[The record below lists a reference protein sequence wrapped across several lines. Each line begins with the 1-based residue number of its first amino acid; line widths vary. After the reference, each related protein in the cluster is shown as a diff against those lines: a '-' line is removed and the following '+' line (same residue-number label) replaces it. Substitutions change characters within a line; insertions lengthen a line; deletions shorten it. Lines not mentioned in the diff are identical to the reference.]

1 MPAADVFDLICF
13 GSGPA
18 GQKAAIQAAKAGHTA
33 AVIEQDSH
41 VGGACLLT
49 GTIPSKALR
58 EQAMRY
64 SRMHKHASAMAVEL
78 NGAAP
83 LSALL
88 SGVEDVVAA
97 QDRYLRDQLARN
109 GVQLLRGRGRIQSA
123 GLVVVEALDGT
134 LIQLQ
139 ASRILIATGSRP
151 RHVPSVPVDHERI
164 LDSDSILTL
173 GYLPQSMLVLG
184 SGVIA
189 CEYASIFA
197 ALGTAVTLVD
207 KAQEPLGFLDGTLRA
222 SFLRAFTEAGGTYM
236 GGVEV
241 SGAAFDGFAGVD
253 VSLQSG
259 ATLRA
264 EIVLAAMGRIA
275 NIEGLGLDRIGV
287 TMTARGHVQVD
298 EKFAT
303 NVPGVFAAG
312 DVIGPPALACAAAD
326 QGRQA
331 ARAAL
336 GLPCAGVPE
345 LIPTGVY
352 TIPEIGCVGLT
363 PGEAQRRKIDVV
375 VGSADFAE
383 VARAHI
389 AGGEAGLLQLIC
401 ERSSAQVLGV
411 QIVGEGATELVHLG
425 QVAIASGATVNFFIE
440 QVFNFPT
447 MTEAYRI
454 AAFDVVKQLA
464 AAEAALRSGARHV
477 A

>member
-1 MPAADVFDLICF
+1 MTDRGRFDLICL

-18 GQKAAIQAAKAGHTA
+18 GQKAAIQAAKAGFSA
-33 AVIEQDSH
+33 AVVEPESH
-41 VGGACLLT
+41 VGGSCLLT

-58 EQAMRY
+58 EQALRY
-64 SRMHKHASAMAVEL
+64 SRMQRHASAMAVEL
-78 NGAAP
+78 NGSAP

-88 SGVEDVVAA
+88 SGVEGVVAA

-109 GVQLLRGRGRIQSA
+109 RVALFRGRGRLRE
-123 GLVVVEALDGT
+123 GGVVDIEGLDGST
-134 LIQLQ
+134 VELHGSKL
-139 ASRILIATGSRP
+139 LIATGSRP
-151 RHVPSVPVDHERI
+151 RHVGTVPVDHERI

-189 CEYASIFA
+189 CEYASIFV

-207 KAQEPLGFLDGTLRA
+207 KAEEPLGFLDSQLRA
-222 SFLRAFTEAGGTYM
+222 SFLRAFIAAGGVYRGTVEVR
-236 GGVEV
+236 GAASDGFSGVEV
-241 SGAAFDGFAGVD
+241 KLADGE
-253 VSLQSG
+253 
-259 ATLRA
+259 TLRA
-264 EIVLAAMGRIA
+264 EILMAAMGRIA
-275 NIEGLGLDRIGV
+275 NIEGLGLDAIGV
-287 TMTARGHVQVD
+287 AMTARGHVQVD
-298 EKFAT
+298 QRFAT
-303 NVPGVFAAG
+303 NISGVYAAG

-336 GLPCAGVPE
+336 GLPSSGIAE

-352 TIPEIGCVGLT
+352 TIPEIACVGLT
-363 PGEAQRRKIDVV
+363 PGEARRRKIDIV
-375 VGSADFAE
+375 VGNADFAE

-389 AGGEAGLLQLIC
+389 AGQEAGLLQLIC
-401 ERSSAQVLGV
+401 DRDSLRILGV

-425 QVAIASGATVNFFIE
+425 QSAIAANATANFFIE

-454 AAFDVVKQLA
+454 AAFDAIKQIAAQAAVVA
-464 AAEAALRSGARHV
+464 GV
-477 A
+477 AQVA

>member
-1 MPAADVFDLICF
+1 MTMGVVDLVCF

-33 AVIEQDSH
+33 AVIEQEAF

-49 GTIPSKALR
+49 GTIPSKSLR
-58 EQAMRY
+58 EQALRY
-64 SRMHKHASAMAVEL
+64 SRIVKHASALAVEL
-78 NGAAP
+78 NGRAP

-88 SGVEDVVAA
+88 SGVENVVAA
-97 QDRYLRDQLARN
+97 QDRYLRDQLSRN
-109 GVQLLRGRGRIQSA
+109 GVQLLRGRGRIRSP
-123 GLVVVEALDGT
+123 GLVAVESLDGT
-134 LIQLQ
+134 LTELQ

-164 LDSDSILTL
+164 LDSDSILSL
-173 GYLPQSMLVLG
+173 GYLPESLLVLG

-197 ALGTAVTLVD
+197 ALGTTVTLVD
-207 KAQEPLGFLDGTLRA
+207 KAPEPLGFLDPVLRA
-222 SFLRAFTEAGGTYM
+222 SFLRAFTDAGGIYR
-236 GGVEV
+236 GSVDVV
-241 SGAAFDGFAGVD
+241 SAAYDGFAGVD
-253 VSLQSG
+253 MALKSG
-259 ATLRA
+259 ETLRA
-264 EIVLAAMGRIA
+264 DIVLAAMGRIA
-275 NIEGLGLDRIGV
+275 NVEGLGLERIGV

-298 EKFAT
+298 ERFAT
-303 NVPGVFAAG
+303 NIPGVFAAG

-336 GLPCAGVPE
+336 GLPSSIVPE

-352 TIPEIGCVGLT
+352 TIPEIACVGLS
-363 PGEAQRRKIDVV
+363 PSEAARRNVDVV
-375 VGSADFAE
+375 IGSADFSE

-389 AGGEAGLLQLIC
+389 AGHEVGLLQLIC
-401 ERSSAQVLGV
+401 ERSSLQVVGV

-425 QVAIASGATVNFFIE
+425 QAAIASGATATFFVE

-447 MTEAYRI
+447 MTESYRI
-454 AAFDVVKQLA
+454 AAFDVLKQLA
-464 AAEAALRSGARHV
+464 AGAIAHPSACQV

>member
-1 MPAADVFDLICF
+1 MSVPEVFDLVCF

-18 GQKAAIQAAKAGHTA
+18 GLKAAIQAAKAGHTA
-33 AVIEQDSH
+33 AVIEQESH

-58 EQAMRY
+58 EQALRY
-64 SRMHKHASAMAVEL
+64 SRMHKQASAMAVEL
-78 NGAAP
+78 NGSAP

-88 SGVEDVVAA
+88 SGVDDVVVA
-97 QDRYLRDQLARN
+97 QDRYLRDQLLRN
-109 GVQLLRGRGRIQSA
+109 RVRVLRGRGSILST
-123 GLVVVEALDGT
+123 GLVGVEAVDGT
-134 LIQLQ
+134 QVELQ

-164 LDSDSILTL
+164 LDSDSILSL
-173 GYLPQSMLVLG
+173 GYLPQSMIVLG

-197 ALGTAVTLVD
+197 ALGTRVTLVD
-207 KAQEPLGFLDGTLRA
+207 KAPEPLGFLEVRLRT
-222 SFLRAFTEAGGTYM
+222 SFLRAFTDAGGMYR

-253 VSLQSG
+253 VALSG
-259 ATLRA
+259 GEILRA

-275 NIEGLGLDRIGV
+275 NVEGLGLDRLGM
-287 TMTARGHVQVD
+287 TMTARGHVQVND
-298 EKFAT
+298 KFAT
-303 NVPGVFAAG
+303 NIPGVFAAG

-326 QGRQA
+326 QGLQA

-336 GLPCAGVPE
+336 GLPSSSVPE

-352 TIPEIGCVGLT
+352 TIPEIACVGLT
-363 PGEAQRRKIDVV
+363 PSDAQRRKIDVV
-375 VGSADFAE
+375 IGSADFSE

-389 AGGEAGLLQLIC
+389 AGHEAGLLQLIC
-401 ERSSAQVLGV
+401 DRSSSQVLGV

-425 QVAIASGATVNFFIE
+425 QAAIASSATANFFIE

-447 MTEAYRI
+447 MSEAYRI
-454 AAFDVVKQLA
+454 AAFDVAKQLA
-464 AAEAALRSGARHV
+464 LTAAAGPGARQV